1 MEFIRFQSF
10 ESSASGL
17 FSEVDMMEM
26 ELLLAARPDAGVL
39 IPHGRGLR
47 KLRRPARGHGK
58 RGGARVIYYHV
69 ADRDTILLI
78 AAYAKNRQG
87 DLTPAQLKLLS
98 SIVKSEFP

>member
-10 ESSASGL
+10 EASASGL
-17 FSEVDMMEM
+17 FSEDDVMEM
-26 ELLLAARPDAGVL
+26 ELLLTGRPDAGLL

-47 KLRRPARGHGK
+47 KLRRPPRGHGK

-69 ADRDTILLI
+69 VNQGTILLI

-87 DLTPAQLKLLS
+87 DLTTAQLKLLS